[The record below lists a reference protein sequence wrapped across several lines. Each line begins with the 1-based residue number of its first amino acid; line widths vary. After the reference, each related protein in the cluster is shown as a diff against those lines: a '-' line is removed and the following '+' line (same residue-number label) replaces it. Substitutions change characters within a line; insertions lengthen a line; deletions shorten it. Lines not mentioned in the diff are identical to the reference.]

1 MKLKTRPMAAV
12 AAPQPRRWS
21 REEYYALA
29 EQGWFQ
35 GQRVEL
41 IDGEIWEMSP
51 QHELHFQ
58 AILLAGDVL
67 RDAFGPGH
75 TVRPQ
80 GPLKLGA
87 ISDPEPD
94 LAVVPGS
101 ARDYVEHPTN
111 ALLVVE
117 VSESSLAF
125 DRSHK
130 ASLYAFA
137 GIQEYWIINLVARQ
151 LEVHR
156 DPIPDTQETHGF
168 RYDDVTTLRGGDA
181 VSPLA
186 APQAMIRVADL
197 LP

>member
-1 MKLKTRPMAAV
+1 MKLKSPPLPAAD
-12 AAPQPRRWS
+12 PQPRRWS
-21 REEYYALA
+21 RQEYYALA
-29 EQGWFQ
+29 ELGWFQ

-41 IDGEIWEMSP
+41 IEGEIWEMSP
-51 QHELHFQ
+51 QHEPHFQ
-58 AILLAGDVL
+58 VILLAGDVL

-75 TVRPQ
+75 TIRPQ
-80 GPLKLGA
+80 GPLSLGA

-94 LAVVPGS
+94 LAVVSGS
-101 ARDYVEHPTN
+101 ARDYVGHPTT

-137 GIQEYWIINLVARQ
+137 GIQDYWIVNLVARQ
-151 LEVHR
+151 LEVYR
-156 DPIPDTQETHGF
+156 DPIPDAQERHGF
-168 RYDDVTTLRGGDA
+168 RYDDVTTLREGDTI
-181 VSPLA
+181 SPLA
-186 APQAMIRVADL
+186 APRAVVRVADL